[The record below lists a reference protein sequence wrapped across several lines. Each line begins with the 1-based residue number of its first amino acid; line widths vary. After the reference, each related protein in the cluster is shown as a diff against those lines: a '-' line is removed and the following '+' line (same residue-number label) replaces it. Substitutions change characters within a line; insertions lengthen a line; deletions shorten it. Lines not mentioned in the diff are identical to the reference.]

1 MRYFIKI
8 IFSIL
13 LLCLTVNV
21 FAQDYQILDVDVD
34 YHTEG
39 DIKAYVTPQNIY
51 VVTSIGS
58 SYDDKY
64 SVIDRSNLTIGDD
77 GFLRL
82 NYNGKERIL
91 IDGSQINQAFTE
103 YKNSGMLKN
112 DSRKR
117 VHHNDNVKD
126 VKASS
131 FFSEKINGKTIKFTP
146 DNLFK
151 AFEMGCTCHYY
162 IWDETHIPWAEGV
175 AGYGIG
181 ESITV
186 EFHKPI
192 AGFSLLNGYV
202 DVNIMKLYKENS
214 SIKTLIVK
222 DLSNNTS
229 QRIEIEDIVHFE
241 LIKFA
246 EPTKKIQLII
256 DDVYPGILYQ
266 DTCISAIVYHESLRN
281 LPINIEEVVK
291 EKIAEITVKAKRYN
305 R

>member
-1 MRYFIKI
+1 MKI

-13 LLCLTVNV
+13 LLFLSVNI

-51 VVTSIGS
+51 VVTSFGS

-77 GFLRL
+77 GYVKL
-82 NYNGKERIL
+82 YYDGKERII

-117 VHHNDNVKD
+117 DHHNDNVKD

-151 AFEMGCTCHYY
+151 AFEMGCACHYY
-162 IWDETHIPWAEGV
+162 IWDETHIPWAEGK

-192 AGFSLLNGYV
+192 EGFSLLNGYV

-214 SIKTLIVK
+214 SIRTLIVK

-229 QRIEIEDIVHFE
+229 QKIGIEDIVHFE
-241 LIKFA
+241 LITFTK
-246 EPTKKIQLII
+246 PTTKIQLII

-266 DTCISAIVYHESLRN
+266 DTCISAIVYHEHLRV
-281 LPINIEEVVK
+281 LPENVEEEVK
-291 EKIAEITVKAKRYN
+291 QKIAEITAKGKRIN
-305 R
+305 K